1 MRLQIHRSDG
11 RTGRYL
17 QDNQR
22 RAGALVLRLDPA
34 KLFLSGPIVV
44 GVHNPFTVLN
54 PDEVCW
60 IRIDEAGDMPGCEF
74 RTSLPPGID
83 SVRWLPTRQDYE
95 NILARQWP
103 KWRLNAGS
111 NSAQLLEA
119 LVELTLKS
127 SEQMYLHILGQ
138 SVDQPLAD
146 LVFSPPAITAEAG
159 PDSMFYINPR
169 AVVRAR
175 IYHSRDTVTYPN
187 GILMVEA
194 EDI

>member
-11 RTGRYL
+11 RTGRYV

-22 RAGALVLRLDPA
+22 RASALMVRMDPGT
-34 KLFLSGPIVV
+34 LFLSGPIVV

-60 IRIDEAGDMPGCEF
+60 IRIDEVSQLPGCEF
-74 RTSLPPGID
+74 RTCLPPGID
-83 SVRWLPTRQDYE
+83 SVRWLPSREDYE
-95 NILARQWP
+95 HILARQWP
-103 KWRLNAGS
+103 KWRTQAGANNAG
-111 NSAQLLEA
+111 LLEA

-127 SEQMYLHILGQ
+127 GERMHLHILGQ
-138 SVDQPLAD
+138 AVAGPLAD
-146 LVFSPPAITAEAG
+146 MVFSPPAITASAG
-159 PDSMFYINPR
+159 EDGMFYINPR
-169 AVVRAR
+169 AIVRAR
-175 IYHSRDTVTYPN
+175 IYHSRETVHYPN